1 MCCQTWKSLT
11 TNVKQDSK
19 TEFSWFLWNW
29 EADQEFLW
37 IQDSDTVLGQYYAD
51 KEKLS
56 QEFGI
61 WNRGAIQ
68 WAWTIHSVKLTQT
81 QTRHCSKS
89 WKVLISDE
97 QWIEIFFFL
106 TSFQCRTFFFFFV
119 LFIAEQFF
127 CSQSQT
133 YTRATHTGW
142 YIMVYHSVSV
152 CETWWFSYDHG
163 CV

>member
-1 MCCQTWKSLT
+1 MNLTSLCAVRQWKSLK

-61 WNRGAIQ
+61 WNRGAIL
-68 WAWTIHSVKLTQT
+68 WAWTINSVKLTQT
-81 QTRHCSKS
+81 QTDTAASPGKCWSQTSNESRFSFFFNFIPVS
-89 WKVLISDE
+89 N
-97 QWIEIFFFL
+97 IFFRFCFVYSRTIFL
-106 TSFQCRTFFFFFV
+106 FTKSNLYPCY
-119 LFIAEQFF
+119 
-127 CSQSQT
+127 T
-133 YTRATHTGW
+133 YRVIHND
-142 YIMVYHSVSV
+142 VP
-152 CETWWFSYDHG
+152 
-163 CV
+163 

>member
-1 MCCQTWKSLT
+1 MCMLSDSEKSLT

-61 WNRGAIQ
+61 WKRGAIQ
-68 WAWTIHSVKLTQT
+68 WAWTINSVKLTQT
-81 QTRHCSKS
+81 QTDTAASPGKCWSQTSNESRFS
-89 WKVLISDE
+89 
-97 QWIEIFFFL
+97 FFFLFL
-106 TSFQCRTFFFFFV
+106 TSFQCRTFFFRFCFV
-119 LFIAEQFF
+119 YSRTIFLFTKSNLYPVLHIQGD
-127 CSQSQT
+127 T
-133 YTRATHTGW
+133 
-142 YIMVYHSVSV
+142 
-152 CETWWFSYDHG
+152 
-163 CV
+163 